1 MKKNSYTG
9 KNIEELQKVIRE
21 KRESLQAF
29 RFGTSGSKTRN
40 VKEGKMLRKDI
51 ARAETEITR
60 IRLAA

>member
-21 KRESLQAF
+21 KREALQAF

-51 ARAETEITR
+51 ARAETEMTR

>member
-21 KRESLQAF
+21 KREALQAF